1 MIAGALDGLDE
12 LRIGE
17 ILAVVIREQHEHRV
31 LCVAIGLQPLAQ
43 AADEGVRLHGLRHG
57 AGVLLFLRLGRV
69 RHGAVVDHRAGT
81 VQMGLRDVLL
91 LRGVRPVAG
100 IRDDEAEKRLVRDDL
115 IIAAQEL
122 RIEHIVVHAEIA
134 VVVIGLIAE
143 VQVDLP
149 AVINVRVGRVIGPGT
164 VARVT
169 KQIRQ
174 RIRQRM
180 LGIIRVAH
188 VMLRRDEA
196 GVGRELRVE
205 RAGRE
210 EHRRVV
216 IREIQALLLHPPE
229 VGHILRRHEPVVHGL
244 HHDEDQVLARKRAG
258 HGRIGRRLRMG
269 RIVVIQ
275 FRDTLIRRRVLRP
288 ERHGRA
294 AHGVLVQAGQHQAA
308 VGIAEVRIGVAERVV
323 ALCVVPG
330 EVLAAVL
337 VIAPVRQR
345 IVDNDDARRA
355 RDRQHGGHDPAAA
368 AGARLRHEDHG
379 AEHHGHANGETEP
392 LAFAQTEVGRA
403 DKPRAVA
410 GIGEV
415 GKGKAR
421 ARQLV
426 EHAVRNGQQHK
437 RHERDQQKDA
447 PTRSRQQRSDRRHRA
462 RPQQGKHQRLPR
474 PERHVAHRAIE
485 QTQGKIQKKIRQKRQ
500 QQAQPQRGR
509 AQPPRAL
516 DRRGNGCHEHH
527 PFGENRKA
535 FA

>member
-1 MIAGALDGLDE
+1 
-12 LRIGE
+12 
-17 ILAVVIREQHEHRV
+17 
-31 LCVAIGLQPLAQ
+31 
-43 AADEGVRLHGLRHG
+43 
-57 AGVLLFLRLGRV
+57 
-69 RHGAVVDHRAGT
+69 
-81 VQMGLRDVLL
+81 
-91 LRGVRPVAG
+91 
-100 IRDDEAEKRLVRDDL
+100 
-115 IIAAQEL
+115 
-122 RIEHIVVHAEIA
+122 
-134 VVVIGLIAE
+134 
-143 VQVDLP
+143 
-149 AVINVRVGRVIGPGT
+149 
-164 VARVT
+164 
-169 KQIRQ
+169 
-174 RIRQRM
+174 
-180 LGIIRVAH
+180 
-188 VMLRRDEA
+188 
-196 GVGRELRVE
+196 
-205 RAGRE
+205 
-210 EHRRVV
+210 
-216 IREIQALLLHPPE
+216 
-229 VGHILRRHEPVVHGL
+229 
-244 HHDEDQVLARKRAG
+244 
-258 HGRIGRRLRMG
+258 MG

-275 FRDTLIRRRVLRP
+275 LRDTLIRRRVLRP

-337 VIAPVRQR
+337 IIAPVRQR

-392 LAFAQTEVGRA
+392 LAFPQTEVGRA

-426 EHAVRNGQQHK
+426 EHAVRNGQQRK
-437 RHERDQQKDA
+437 RHERDQQEDA
-447 PTRSRQQRSDRRHRA
+447 PARSRQQRSDRRHRA